1 MPDLFYDLFM
11 RELQREKS
19 DIVNNGRGNGLL
31 DGLLQVF
38 RRQDIWRRL
47 GGLEKRQDY
56 VIAAVDGGVRTV
68 EFSDGS
74 ELVIARAVAVNNYGH
89 KPVRR
94 VNVKYLPVPSS
105 AAYWTYLSISELDAA
120 LECVE
125 SSLSK
130 FETRER
136 YLLMDGSLYSKLTG
150 ALHNLILTRG
160 FLDLYYV
167 PEIVE
172 SLKKLCTLLE
182 LCKKLDIKIVFVS
195 KNSSLKILKD
205 HIIFTT
211 LKELVREGGALKV
224 DTSIYEIFTKGAE
237 WYSIVWLRRYRK
249 KLVEL
254 ASKYNGIN
262 RDLVRRGI
270 KVVISQSITDTC
282 ILEYLAHALGI
293 TVGIS
298 RKLLLGVVDAYM
310 NDKKLTNID
319 SLMKMILDRVEDS
332 IMLRMASEEEAE
344 RYRDSAKQLKN
355 IVINIPRILLTYV
368 KFRKDDPPILVE
380 IPVYRWRF
388 FDDTIP
394 PKIFYDSYN
403 MWDII
408 EVLYSEYRDPYHYN
422 RMLWLAHEYASFRDM
437 EYGEYLMAVMRMLKE
452 HVKGKR
458 IRILL
463 VGPHD

>member
-11 RELQREKS
+11 RELQREREKILDGGGGNS
-19 DIVNNGRGNGLL
+19 LLNGLL
-31 DGLLQVF
+31 QELK
-38 RRQDIWRRL
+38 RQDVWRRL

-56 VIAAVDGGVRTV
+56 AVAAVDGGVRTV

-74 ELVIARAVAVNNYGH
+74 ELIITRAVAVNNYGH
-89 KPVRR
+89 KPTRK

-120 LECVE
+120 IECVQT
-125 SSLSK
+125 SLSK
-130 FETRER
+130 FERREK

-172 SLKKLCTLLE
+172 SLKKLCSLLSMCNE
-182 LCKKLDIKIVFVS
+182 LNVRIVFVS

-205 HIIFTT
+205 HIVFTT
-211 LKELVREGGALKV
+211 LKDLVREGGALRV
-224 DTSIYEIFTKGAE
+224 SADVYEIFTKGAE

-254 ASKYNGIN
+254 ASRYNGVN
-262 RDLVRRGI
+262 VDLVRRGI
-270 KVVISQSITDTC
+270 KVAISQSITDTC
-282 ILEYLAHALGI
+282 ILEHLAHMLG
-293 TVGIS
+293 VSLGIS

-319 SLMKMILDRVEDS
+319 SLMKMIFDRVEDS
-332 IMLRMASEEEAE
+332 IMLRMSSDKEAE
-344 RYRDSAKQLKN
+344 EYRNSAKELREY
-355 IVINIPRILLTYV
+355 IMNIPRILLTYL

-380 IPVYRWRF
+380 VPIYRWRL
-388 FDDTIP
+388 FDETIP

-403 MWDII
+403 MWDVI
-408 EVLYSEYRDPYHYN
+408 EMLYSEYKDPYHYN
-422 RMLWLAHEYASFRDM
+422 RVLWLAHEYANFRDL
-437 EYGEYLMAVMRMLKE
+437 EYNEYLMAIMRTLKE

-463 VGPHD
+463 VGPHE